1 MFFSAIGLIQV
12 KELSNQWHCSIC
24 IDNNTEGNTSG
35 YIFYLQKSLIYNI
48 LHIVDACV
56 CVYICGVFNHYL
68 RHLKTHRKTE
78 RTE

>member
-1 MFFSAIGLIQV
+1 MTVLFVLTITQKVILLDVF
-12 KELSNQWHCSIC
+12 
-24 IDNNTEGNTSG
+24 
-35 YIFYLQKSLIYNI
+35 FYLQKSLIYNI